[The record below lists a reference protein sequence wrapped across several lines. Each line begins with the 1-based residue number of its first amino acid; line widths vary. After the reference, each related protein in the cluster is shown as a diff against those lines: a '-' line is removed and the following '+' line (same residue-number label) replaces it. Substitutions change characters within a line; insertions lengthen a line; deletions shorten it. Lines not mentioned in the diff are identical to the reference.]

1 MYFKSVVRINPATGQ
16 LAGYY
21 RLVESYRN
29 ANDRVCH
36 RTLLNI
42 GFTDLTPDQMVE
54 IQRRL
59 SDRALGRPNIFE
71 SDDAVINVQV
81 DRFWNELLANKK
93 VDTPEQARKSNS
105 AISIQRACNTE
116 MSVRWEENG
125 FAIRR

>member
-59 SDRALGRPNIFE
+59 SDRA
-71 SDDAVINVQV
+71 
-81 DRFWNELLANKK
+81 
-93 VDTPEQARKSNS
+93 
-105 AISIQRACNTE
+105 
-116 MSVRWEENG
+116 
-125 FAIRR
+125 